1 MMERWKDEEMIAMKS
16 HRAILAACLLSLC
29 GLAIQTVAADQAAIA
44 TRNLADETPSRFDVH
59 VNDLSNDHVPQ
70 VQPWKT
76 ITVDPAYAGGWLVV
90 GDLTGDGI
98 AELVSAKNG
107 VPGNDIHYTS
117 SVVVQTLDGSVL
129 WRWGNPDARNAIHH
143 DVACQIH
150 DLDGDSRN
158 EVVVAADRRVVVL
171 EGATGKELRQFEIP
185 KDASDCLTFC
195 NLSGGDRASDMLVK
209 TRYTQIWA
217 YDVDG
222 KPLWRVAKPGGYRTA
237 HQPFP
242 VDLDGDGRD
251 EIIAG
256 YAALNAD
263 GSLRWKLPNE
273 ACRSGG
279 HADAIRLFQDGK
291 EPEDKRLLL
300 THCGGNRMDMLDGNG
315 NILWGVTGLHF
326 ESVFFGELAK
336 NIPGRELVVDICHQ
350 PWGNAPLLVLDEQG
364 RLLGRYVTMRSRQHR
379 LVDWFGTGED
389 LIFCGQ
395 TRALLDAT
403 GRKRANFATPMP
415 PGLQIPDDADP
426 LRYMIHLADVTGNG
440 RPDLV
445 VSTVPGTA
453 VWLYKNEQGAKCL
466 APERLTMPL
475 NATLY

>member
-1 MMERWKDEEMIAMKS
+1 MKS

-217 YDVDG
+217 YNVDG
-222 KPLWRVAKPGGYRTA
+222 EPLWTVAKPGGYRTS

-336 NIPGRELVVDICHQ
+336 DIPGRELVVDICHQ